1 MAEIKDPAQFIG
13 GYEVLTGAASTSMT
27 GFAIPSSGV
36 NGGVVDTGDIKEVV
50 YAVLEQVTDVYLGD
64 LTRVNSTGVMTAAE
78 RSTAMVVSR
87 SSTMANDSQMRK
99 SFTVTF
105 LLDVGN
111 LPVTDTN

>member
-1 MAEIKDPAQFIG
+1 MAEIKDPAEFIG

-27 GFAIPSSGV
+27 GFAIPKTGI
-36 NGGVVDTGDIKEVV
+36 NGGEVDTTDIKEVL
-50 YAVLEQVTDVYLGD
+50 YSILEQVSDVYLGD
-64 LTRVNSTGVMTAAE
+64 LTTANSAVVMTAAE
-78 RSTAMVVSR
+78 RSNAMVVSR

-111 LPVTDTN
+111 LPVSNT